1 MPQSQRIAVASHM
14 RVHAHLYIFIYTP
27 KTTLMNLITDQFG
40 LCVWLVPVTKC
51 LGYE

>member
-14 RVHAHLYIFIYTP
+14 RVHTFIYTP

-40 LCVWLVPVTKC
+40 LYVWLVPVTMC